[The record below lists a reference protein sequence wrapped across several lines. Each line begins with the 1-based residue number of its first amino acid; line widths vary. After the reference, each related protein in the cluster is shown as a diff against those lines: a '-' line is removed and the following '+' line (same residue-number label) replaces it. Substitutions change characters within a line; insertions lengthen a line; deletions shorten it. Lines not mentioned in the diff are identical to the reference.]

1 MVLGTYDLSVLAFG
15 AIAFGLFLLIKGG
28 DWTIDAASYIAEKA
42 GLSKLF
48 IGATIVAFG
57 TSVPELFTS
66 VNANLSGFPGLSLG
80 NVVGSNIAN
89 ILLVIGATAII
100 FTIKGQPKELFK
112 DLAMMT
118 LATILLVL
126 LMLNG
131 IIPRWAGAG
140 LFLTLVAYVIYQ
152 YRTDKGSLVD
162 GDADLSE
169 EEDEKGIDSMAKAVG
184 FVLLG
189 LFALVIGSEMLV
201 RGAVAAGT
209 AIGVPEAVIG
219 LTVVALGTSL
229 PELSTCIAAALKR
242 QTNMII
248 GNILGSNVFN
258 VMSILGIT
266 AMTKPLIIDPAVADF
281 DMWVM
286 AAVGIG
292 FVLWMVTV
300 SKIGRGMGIA
310 MVLAYVAFT
319 FFQFQPAI
327 AG

>member
-66 VNANLSGFPGLSLG
+66 VNANLSGFPGLALG

-100 FTIKGQPKELFK
+100 FTIKGQPKELLK
-112 DLAMMT
+112 DLAMMS

-140 LFLTLVAYVIYQ
+140 LFLTLVAYVVYQ
-152 YRTDKGSLVD
+152 YRTDKVALAE
-162 GDADLSE
+162 DADLSDE
-169 EEDEKGIDSMAKAVG
+169 EEEKGIDSMAKAYG

-189 LFALVIGSEMLV
+189 LLALVVGSEMLV

-209 AIGVPEAVIG
+209 AVGVPEAVIG

-258 VMSILGIT
+258 VMSIIGIT
-266 AMTKPLIIDPAVADF
+266 AMTKPLVIDTAVTGF

-292 FVLWMVTV
+292 FVLWMLTV
-300 SKIGRGMGIA
+300 SKIGRGIGIA
-310 MVLAYVAFT
+310 MVLAYFAFV
-319 FFQFQPAI
+319 FVQFQPAI